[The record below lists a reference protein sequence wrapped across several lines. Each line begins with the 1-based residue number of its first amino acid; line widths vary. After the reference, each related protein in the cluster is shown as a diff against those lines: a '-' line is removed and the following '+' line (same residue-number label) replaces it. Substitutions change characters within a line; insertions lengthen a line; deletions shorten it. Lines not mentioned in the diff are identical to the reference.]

1 MKKSFLG
8 TIVLLI
14 IISVN
19 LFPGK
24 RQIKIGECHWYT
36 GQNDFETILRIAQ
49 KSMKPI
55 LAFYSASWCGPCQ
68 KVRKDIL
75 EKKEF
80 RVIEKE
86 AVLLFVEFTEK
97 CGKEYIDKHK
107 VRKFPTLKLFSHEG
121 DEWATDI
128 DGDTVQSI
136 HQWVRQV
143 KEKQKLIVRLKKNP
157 TDWESLFKATER
169 TNRTLYSSD
178 QYEPTITLLRN
189 ALETA
194 DDNDDSNRQ
203 RAYERLADYL
213 YVTMTNKL
221 RPRNR
226 KYAGKYKEEFTRII
240 RSYYP
245 DRFRFELKERH
256 ALAMWLNWL
265 TTAGDY
271 KTAVRVFENAL
282 RRNEKNP
289 DPAKSIK
296 LFESVIK
303 SYLSL
308 DREKEA
314 LIWFKRI
321 ESPFK
326 SSIEKQGLASPPL
339 TYLKILREIIDYE
352 FNKGSDS
359 AQKKYVDKLHRVLAI
374 TAEKCDGKTLYKY
387 YTDLEMNIDI
397 LHRNGMKGEVKKIAA
412 TFEKI
417 INSFEDDSCKKFIT
431 IRMAKK
437 YGVLVDRALRMLTDS
452 KLNMYPGIDT
462 YTLVNK
468 AVLLSKKG
476 EREKATRLIIQRYK
490 KIKSSRDLNNL
501 TRSKTLNSLAW
512 ATFEMGAVDQAS
524 LEMAKE
530 SVLLD
535 RNCHNLDTLATIY
548 AEFGNFREAVKI
560 GREALELARRESDRV
575 AIEEKLTRWQQS
587 IE

>member
-1 MKKSFLG
+1 M
-8 TIVLLI
+8 

-24 RQIKIGECHWYT
+24 RQIKIGECRWYT
-36 GQNDFETILRIAQ
+36 GQNDFGTILRIAK

-55 LAFYSASWCGPCQ
+55 LVFYSASWCGPCQ
-68 KVRKDIL
+68 KFRKNIL

-80 RVIEKE
+80 RVLEKE
-86 AVLLFVEFTEK
+86 TVLLFIEFTEK
-97 CGKEYIDKHK
+97 CGKKYIDRHK

-121 DEWATDI
+121 DEWAADI
-128 DGDTVQSI
+128 PGDTVQSI
-136 HQWVRQV
+136 HKWVRHV
-143 KEKQKLIVRLKKNP
+143 KEKQKLIVRLRKNP

-169 TNRTLYSSD
+169 TNRTPYSSD
-178 QYEPTITLLRN
+178 QYEPTIALLRN
-189 ALETA
+189 ALEAA
-194 DDNDDSNRQ
+194 DDSDDSNRQ

-221 RPRNR
+221 SPRSR
-226 KYAGKYKEEFTRII
+226 KYAGEYKEEFTRII
-240 RSYYP
+240 RTYYP

-256 ALAMWLNWL
+256 ALAMWINWL

-271 KTAVRVFENAL
+271 QTAVRVFENAL
-282 RRNEKNP
+282 RRDEKNP
-289 DPAKSIK
+289 DPAKSMK
-296 LFESVIK
+296 LLESIIK

-308 DREKEA
+308 NREKEA
-314 LIWFKRI
+314 LMWFNRI
-321 ESPFK
+321 ESPFE
-326 SSIEKQGLASPPL
+326 SSIKKHVLTSPPN

-352 FNKGSDS
+352 FNKGSDT

-374 TAEKCDGKTLYKY
+374 TAETFDGKTLYKSY
-387 YTDLEMNIDI
+387 PDLEKNIDI

-412 TFEKI
+412 TFEQI

-437 YGVLVDRALRMLTDS
+437 YGVLVDRALEMLSDS

-476 EREKATRLIIQRYK
+476 EREKANRLIIQRYK

-530 SVLLD
+530 SVVLD

-548 AEFGNFREAVKI
+548 AELGNFQEAVKK
-560 GREALELARRESDRV
+560 GREALKLAGREADQV
-575 AIEEKLTRWQQS
+575 IIEEKLACWQQS